1 MREGEDEGV
10 KHQMV
15 SLSLDYITFGTGRYS
30 WCVIVIF
37 VRSVSC
43 G

>member
-15 SLSLDYITFGTGRYS
+15 SLSLDYITFGTGRHS

-37 VRSVSC
+37 GRFANF